1 MDTVT
6 RPTKTAAALA
16 LGAFLITPLSAAA
29 QEFRLGL
36 ITPPTHVWSTSA
48 AAFGEELAERS
59 DGRMSVQTFPGSQ
72 LGNEAQMLQQLQTGA
87 LDMSFMTVAEI
98 SNRVPDFGAFYAPF
112 LADDM
117 AHAARII
124 RSDVALDLLD
134 RLPEEVGVIGLG
146 YASAG
151 MRQIV
156 SRPAVNAAGDLEG
169 RRIRITPFEPIRDFY
184 LALGT
189 APTPMPLPAV
199 YEALANGQVDAI
211 DMDAEL
217 IWAMR
222 FFEHA
227 PTVIESNHMLFPM
240 VGLVSGRVW
249 AGLSAEDRALI
260 TELMQKHLDIALDTY
275 VEKDPEWMAMVEAED
290 GVIYERAGADFFA
303 EAVAQWEEIWS
314 ERAPILSELRAVAD
328 ATR

>member
-1 MDTVT
+1 MTQLT
-6 RPTKTAAALA
+6 RTAAALA
-16 LGAFLITPLSAAA
+16 LGALLLTPLGAGA

-36 ITPPTHVWSTSA
+36 ITPPSHVWSQSA
-48 AAFGEELAERS
+48 AAFGEELAART

-112 LADDM
+112 LADDI

-124 RSDVALDLLD
+124 RSDVAQGLLD
-134 RLPEEVGVIGLG
+134 RLPEEVGVVGLG

-156 SRPAVNAAGDLEG
+156 SRPPVSGAGDLEG
-169 RRIRITPFEPIRDFY
+169 LKIRITPFEPIRDFFN
-184 LALGT
+184 ALG
-189 APTPMPLPAV
+189 AAATPMPLPAV
-199 YEALANGQVDAI
+199 YDALANGQVDAI

-222 FFEHA
+222 YFEQA
-227 PTVIESNHMLFPM
+227 PTVVESNHMLFPM

-249 AGLSAEDRALI
+249 AGLSADDRALI
-260 TELMQKHLDIALDTY
+260 AELMQKHLDIALDTY
-275 VEKDPEWMAMVEAED
+275 VEKDPEWMALVEAEE
-290 GVIYERAGADFFA
+290 GVIFTRVDRDFFA
-303 EAVAQWEEIWS
+303 EAVTAWEAIWADK
-314 ERAPILSELRAVAD
+314 APVLAELRAVAD

>member
-1 MDTVT
+1 MDHVT
-6 RPTKTAAALA
+6 HPIRTAALA
-16 LGAFLITPLSAAA
+16 LGALLIAPLAAGA

-36 ITPPTHVWSTSA
+36 ITPPGHVWSQSA
-48 AAFGEELAERS
+48 AAFGAELAERS

-112 LADDM
+112 LADDI

-124 RSDVALDLLD
+124 RSDVAQGLLE
-134 RLPEEVGVIGLG
+134 RLPEEVGVVGLG

-156 SRPAVNAAGDLEG
+156 SRPAVTGAGDLNG
-169 RRIRITPFEPIRDFY
+169 LKIRITPFEPIRDFFN
-184 LALGT
+184 ALG
-189 APTPMPLPAV
+189 AAATPMPLPAV
-199 YEALANGQVDAI
+199 YDALANGQVDAI

-222 FFEHA
+222 YFEQA
-227 PTVIESNHMLFPM
+227 PTVVESNHMLFPM

-249 AGLSAEDRALI
+249 AGLPADDRALI

-275 VEKDPEWMAMVEAED
+275 VEKDPEWMALVEAEP
-290 GVIYERAGADFFA
+290 GVIFSRVDRDFFA
-303 EAVAQWEEIWS
+303 EAVAAWEAIWT
-314 ERAPILSELRAVAD
+314 ERAPILAELRAVAD